1 MKILHIGKYYSPFS
15 GGIENFMAD
24 LLAEQVKRG
33 AHVRCL
39 VHHHRAW
46 QKMTREQI
54 GGVEVVKVAT
64 FGRLLFTPLS
74 PDFGR
79 RLNYEISSFQPDILH
94 VHVPNVSAF
103 WLLWF
108 MERIRIP
115 IVLHWHSDVVSSEFK
130 TSLALAYR
138 FYRPFERQ
146 LLGLAASVIATSDRY
161 ANFSPVLQMVPD
173 KVTVVPIGIADKA
186 PPLPVPARSPETP
199 LKVLCIGR
207 LSYYKGHKYLVSAI
221 QGYSDIEVTLV
232 GEGDEKRRLQKQ
244 VTAMG
249 LSERV
254 RFTGHVDN
262 EELHTMLSE
271 CDVLCLPS
279 VERTEAFGV
288 VILEAMRAGKP
299 VVASNVEGSGIGWVV
314 KDGETGL
321 LVEPADPVDL
331 AAALVKVR
339 DNPELARKMGESGR
353 QRFEELFT
361 ISRVADQLQDIYN
374 RAL

>member
-146 LLGLAASVIATSDRY
+146 LLGLAAAVIATSDRY